1 MYKHFSFIQAILA
14 LPVKKYIYGL
24 CHNESLAEDI
34 TYISFSSP
42 YTLRDISWGF
52 EQENEETVMVIRGYK
67 TTFLHNK
74 SDTLTSCMTTLEF
87 RLIDKIVYRD
97 KDGSELTLWSKPLE

>member
-1 MYKHFSFIQAILA
+1 MFHDS
-14 LPVKKYIYGL
+14 
-24 CHNESLAEDI
+24 ESTFLQKGWINPEYI

-42 YTLRDISWGF
+42 YILRDISWGF

-97 KDGSELTLWSKPLE
+97 KNGSELTLWSKPQD